1 MSTRRLTTSQTTRQ
15 TTRQTTFATSHLV
28 PGFGVPAAVS
38 SPRATGAMGAS
49 ASSTLELTQAR
60 VAAKLVHHLDGMA
73 QALPHELSE
82 RLKVARTQALMRAQ
96 AQRLAQ
102 AKAAQISTAA
112 GGATVMSGPPNR
124 DPFSWSGLAASL
136 MPLVLLVAGLVAIE
150 YWSQRE
156 HVLTA
161 ADIDAQLLSDDLPP
175 AAYADPG
182 FAEYLRSGRSR

>member
-1 MSTRRLTTSQTTRQ
+1 MSTNSTNSQTNSQ
-15 TTRQTTFATSHLV
+15 TINRTVSAYPGTSLTANR
-28 PGFGVPAAVS
+28 PA
-38 SPRATGAMGAS
+38 GARVA
-49 ASSTLELTQAR
+49 AASTLELTEAR
-60 VAAKLVHHLDGMA
+60 IAAKLVQHLDGMA

-82 RLKVARTQALMRAQ
+82 RLKVARGQALARAQ
-96 AQRLAQ
+96 AQRLAR

-112 GGATVMSGPPNR
+112 GGAAVLSGPPNR

-136 MPLVLLVAGLVAIE
+136 LPLLLLVAGLVAIE
-150 YWSQRE
+150 HLSQRE

-182 FAEYLRSGRSR
+182 FAEFLRSGRSR